1 MPDITKK
8 HSFVINATDHHPQ
21 SLNFTVL
28 YEQQM
33 PGNAAGFVQRA
44 GLCSVTPADIAK
56 TADPQGSITSG
67 CNLNKSSDGNCS
79 PVASC
84 SFLPGTKK
92 WALGSGACRHCLD
105 SIVCGLKWT
114 SLIPVNASKLSGTS
128 GMQRKGTHMLEK
140 QNYKWPWT
148 TDAKEISILKGEKS

>member
-1 MPDITKK
+1 MPQTIILSPWISQCYMNSKCQGMLQDLCREQGY
-8 HSFVINATDHHPQ
+8 AQ
-21 SLNFTVL
+21 SPLLTL
-28 YEQQM
+28 
-33 PGNAAGFVQRA
+33 PKLLTHKAPSR
-44 GLCSVTPADIAK
+44 
-56 TADPQGSITSG
+56 SG